1 MRLPH
6 IVSSLHSGNKFHL
19 VIRCAVLFRSFKL
32 SVFFFLG
39 GQYFSGI
46 YISKKNLDFFFLQN
60 FSLERKGEKFTE
72 KRIYWMLSQKRKLN
86 IEEILSKYLSKYLSK
101 LNI

>member
-46 YISKKNLDFFFLQN
+46 YISKKNLDFFFFAKL
-60 FSLERKGEKFTE
+60 FIGEKGG
-72 KRIYWMLSQKRKLN
+72 KIY
-86 IEEILSKYLSKYLSK
+86 
-101 LNI
+101 